1 VSLFNYKVKKMNKN
15 EILRFAANEFA
26 EKTHKL
32 SSPLEI
38 AIIGSVAGDD
48 PYPNDL
54 DLVIIIRNLE
64 EITTIAKY
72 ARQMSRHYHGWEVFL
87 FDENV
92 SLIGRICHRRKC
104 PGQSVDCSVPG
115 CGEPP
120 HLRAHS
126 DFKYQEKIFFNS
138 PIDVLW
144 TSFKTSRLLERKDEL
159 GIAESQ
165 RYPVLEDIK
174 IKCVLCGKIFLFT
187 ASEQKWY
194 KKQGF
199 SPPKRC
205 PDCIEQERI
214 KGLRNW

>member
-1 VSLFNYKVKKMNKN
+1 MNKN
-15 EILRFAANEFA
+15 EILRVAANEFA
-26 EKTHKL
+26 EKTPKL
-32 SSPLEI
+32 SSLLEI
-38 AIIGSVAGDD
+38 AIIGSVAGND

-92 SLIGRICHRRKC
+92 SIIGRICHRRKC

-115 CGEPP
+115 CGQPP
-120 HLRAHS
+120 HLRVHS

-144 TSFKTSRLLERKDEL
+144 TSFKRSRLLERKEEL
-159 GIAESQ
+159 GITESR
-165 RYPVLEDIK
+165 RYPVLKDIK
-174 IKCVLCGKIFLFT
+174 IKCVLCGKIFLFN

-205 PDCIEQERI
+205 PDCIERERI

>member
-1 VSLFNYKVKKMNKN
+1 MNKN
-15 EILRFAANEFA
+15 EILRVAANEFA
-26 EKTHKL
+26 EKVHKL
-32 SSPLEI
+32 SRLLEI

-92 SLIGRICHRRKC
+92 SFIGRICHRRKC

-115 CGEPP
+115 CGQLP
-120 HLRAHS
+120 HLRVHF

-138 PIDVLW
+138 PVDVLW
-144 TSFKTSRLLERKDEL
+144 TSFKKSRLLERKDEL
-159 GIAESQ
+159 GIAESR
-165 RYPVLEDIK
+165 RYTLLKDIK
-174 IKCVLCGKIFLFT
+174 IECILCGKIFLFT

-194 KKQGF
+194 KKQGLN
-199 SPPKRC
+199 SPKRC
-205 PDCIEQERI
+205 PDCIERERI

>member
-1 VSLFNYKVKKMNKN
+1 MNKN
-15 EILRFAANEFA
+15 EILRVAANEFA

-32 SSPLEI
+32 SSPFEI

-48 PYPNDL
+48 LYPNDL
-54 DLVIIIRNLE
+54 DMVIIIRNLK
-64 EITTIAKY
+64 EIAAIAKY

-92 SLIGRICHRRKC
+92 SLIGRICHGRKC

-115 CGEPP
+115 CGQPP
-120 HLRAHS
+120 HLRVHS
-126 DFKYQEKIFFNS
+126 DFNYQEKIFFNS

-144 TSFKTSRLLERKDEL
+144 TSFKTSRLLAHKDEL
-159 GIAESQ
+159 GIAESR

-174 IKCVLCGKIFLFT
+174 IKCILCGKIFLFT

-194 KKQGF
+194 KKQEF
-199 SPPKRC
+199 NPPKRC
-205 PDCIEQERI
+205 PDCIERERI
-214 KGLRNW
+214 KG

>member
-1 VSLFNYKVKKMNKN
+1 MNKN
-15 EILRFAANEFA
+15 EILRVAANEFA
-26 EKTHKL
+26 EKVHKL

-38 AIIGSVAGDD
+38 AIIGSVAGND

-92 SLIGRICHRRKC
+92 SLLGRICHRRKC
-104 PGQSVDCSVPG
+104 PVQSVDCSVPG
-115 CGEPP
+115 CGQPP
-120 HLRAHS
+120 HLRVHS
-126 DFKYQEKIFFNS
+126 DFNYQEKMFFNS

-144 TSFKTSRLLERKDEL
+144 TSFKRSRLLERKDEL
-159 GIAESQ
+159 GIAES
-165 RYPVLEDIK
+165 RKYPVLEDIK
-174 IKCVLCGKIFLFT
+174 IKCILCGKIFLFT

-194 KKQGF
+194 KKRGL
-199 SPPKRC
+199 SPSKRC
-205 PDCIEQERI
+205 PNCIEQERI

>member
-1 VSLFNYKVKKMNKN
+1 MNKN
-15 EILRFAANEFA
+15 EILRVAANEFA
-26 EKTHKL
+26 EKVHKL

-38 AIIGSVAGDD
+38 VIIGSVAGDN

-54 DLVIIIRNLE
+54 DLAIIIRNIE
-64 EITTIAKY
+64 EITNIAKY
-72 ARQMSRHYHGWEVFL
+72 ARQMSRVYHGWEVFL
-87 FDENV
+87 FDEDV
-92 SLIGRICHRRKC
+92 SIIGRICHRKKC

-115 CGEPP
+115 CGQPLY
-120 HLRAHS
+120 LRVHS

-144 TSFKTSRLLERKDEL
+144 TSFKKSRLLERKDEL
-159 GIAESQ
+159 GISESR

-174 IKCVLCGKIFLFT
+174 IKCILCGKIFLFT

-194 KKQGF
+194 KKREL
-199 SPPKRC
+199 SLPKRC
-205 PDCIEQERI
+205 PNCIEKEHI

>member
-1 VSLFNYKVKKMNKN
+1 MNKN
-15 EILRFAANEFA
+15 EILRVAANEFA
-26 EKTHKL
+26 GKVHKL
-32 SSPLEI
+32 SSLLEI

-48 PYPNDL
+48 PHPNDL

-87 FDENV
+87 FDENA

-104 PGQSVDCSVPG
+104 PVQSVDCSVPG
-115 CGEPP
+115 CGQPP
-120 HLRAHS
+120 HIRVHS
-126 DFKYQEKIFFNS
+126 DFNYQEKMFFNS

-144 TSFKTSRLLERKDEL
+144 TSFKRSRLLERKDGL
-159 GIAESQ
+159 GIAESR
-165 RYPVLEDIK
+165 RYPVLENVK
-174 IKCVLCGKIFLFT
+174 IKCILCGKIFSFT

-194 KKQGF
+194 KKREF

-214 KGLRNW
+214 EGSKNW

>member
-1 VSLFNYKVKKMNKN
+1 MNKN
-15 EILRFAANEFA
+15 EILRVAANEFA
-26 EKTHKL
+26 EKVHKL
-32 SSPLEI
+32 SSLLEI
-38 AIIGSVAGDD
+38 ALIGSVAGDD

-92 SLIGRICHRRKC
+92 SFIGRICHRRKC

-115 CGEPP
+115 CGQLP
-120 HLRAHS
+120 HLRVHS

-138 PIDVLW
+138 PVDVLW
-144 TSFKTSRLLERKDEL
+144 TSFKKSRLLERKDEL
-159 GIAESQ
+159 GIAESR
-165 RYPVLEDIK
+165 RYPLLKDIK
-174 IKCVLCGKIFLFT
+174 IECILCGKIFLFT

-194 KKQGF
+194 KKQGLN
-199 SPPKRC
+199 PPKRC
-205 PDCIEQERI
+205 PNCIEQKRI
-214 KGLRNW
+214 EGLRN

>member
-1 VSLFNYKVKKMNKN
+1 MNKN
-15 EILRFAANEFA
+15 EILRVAANEFA
-26 EKTHKL
+26 EKVHKL
-32 SSPLEI
+32 SSLLEI

-87 FDENV
+87 FYEDV
-92 SLIGRICHRRKC
+92 SLIGRICRRKKC

-115 CGEPP
+115 CGQPP
-120 HLRAHS
+120 HLRLHS
-126 DFKYQEKIFFNS
+126 DFDYQEKIFFNS

-144 TSFKTSRLLERKDEL
+144 TSFKRSRLLERKEEL
-159 GIAESQ
+159 GIAESR

-174 IKCVLCGKIFLFT
+174 IKCILCGKIFLFT

-194 KKQGF
+194 KKQEF
-199 SPPKRC
+199 DPPKRC
-205 PDCIEQERI
+205 PDCIKQEYY
-214 KGLRNW
+214 

>member
-1 VSLFNYKVKKMNKN
+1 MNKN
-15 EILRFAANEFA
+15 EILRVAANEFA
-26 EKTHKL
+26 GKVHKL
-32 SSPLEI
+32 SSLLEI

-48 PYPNDL
+48 PHPNDL

-87 FDENV
+87 FDENA

-104 PGQSVDCSVPG
+104 PVQSVDCSVPG
-115 CGEPP
+115 CGQPP
-120 HLRAHS
+120 HIRVHS
-126 DFKYQEKIFFNS
+126 DFNYQEKMFFNS

-144 TSFKTSRLLERKDEL
+144 TSFKRSRLLERKDGL
-159 GIAESQ
+159 GIAESR
-165 RYPVLEDIK
+165 RYPVLENVK
-174 IKCVLCGKIFLFT
+174 IKCILCGKIFSFT

-194 KKQGF
+194 KKREF

-214 KGLRNW
+214 KGSRNW

>member
-1 VSLFNYKVKKMNKN
+1 MNKN
-15 EILRFAANEFA
+15 EILRVAANEFT
-26 EKTHKL
+26 EKVHKL

-64 EITTIAKY
+64 EVTAIAKY

-87 FDENV
+87 FDEDV
-92 SLIGRICHRRKC
+92 SPLGRICHRKKC
-104 PGQSVDCSVPG
+104 PGQSVDCYVSG
-115 CGEPP
+115 CGQTPY
-120 HLRAHS
+120 LRVHS
-126 DFKYQEKIFFNS
+126 DFNYQEKIFFNS

-144 TSFKTSRLLERKDEL
+144 TSFKRSRLLERKDEL
-159 GIAESQ
+159 GIAESR
-165 RYPVLEDIK
+165 RYPVLEDVK
-174 IKCVLCGKIFLFT
+174 IKCILCGKIFLFT

-194 KKQGF
+194 KKQEF

-205 PDCIEQERI
+205 PDCIEREHI
-214 KGLRNW
+214 NGLRN

>member
-1 VSLFNYKVKKMNKN
+1 MNKN
-15 EILRFAANEFA
+15 EILRVAANEFA
-26 EKTHKL
+26 EKVHKL

-38 AIIGSVAGDD
+38 AIIGSVAGND

-92 SLIGRICHRRKC
+92 SLIGRICHRKKC
-104 PGQSVDCSVPG
+104 PGQSVDCYVSG
-115 CGEPP
+115 CGQTPY
-120 HLRAHS
+120 LRIHS
-126 DFKYQEKIFFNS
+126 DFNYQEKIFFNS

-144 TSFKTSRLLERKDEL
+144 TSFKMSRLLERKDEL
-159 GIAESQ
+159 GIAESR

-174 IKCVLCGKIFLFT
+174 IKCILCAKVFLFT

-199 SPPKRC
+199 SLPKRC
-205 PDCIEQERI
+205 PDCKERECI
-214 KGLRNW
+214 TRD

>member
-1 VSLFNYKVKKMNKN
+1 MNKN
-15 EILRFAANEFA
+15 EILRVAANEFA
-26 EKTHKL
+26 EKVHKL

-87 FDENV
+87 FDEDV
-92 SLIGRICHRRKC
+92 SLIGRICHRKKC
-104 PGQSVDCSVPG
+104 PEQSVDCSVPG
-115 CGEPP
+115 CGQPP
-120 HLRAHS
+120 HLRVHP
-126 DFKYQEKIFFNS
+126 DFEYNEKIFLTS

-144 TSFKTSRLLERKDEL
+144 TSFKMSRLLERKDEL
-159 GIAESQ
+159 GIDES
-165 RYPVLEDIK
+165 RGYPVLEDIK
-174 IKCVLCGKIFLFT
+174 IKCILCGKIFLFT

-194 KKQGF
+194 KKRGLT
-199 SPPKRC
+199 PPKRC
-205 PDCIEQERI
+205 SDCIEQEYY
-214 KGLRNW
+214 

>member
-1 VSLFNYKVKKMNKN
+1 MNKN
-15 EILRFAANEFA
+15 EILRVAANEFA
-26 EKTHKL
+26 EKVHKL
-32 SSPLEI
+32 SSTLEI

-64 EITTIAKY
+64 EITNIAKY

-87 FDENV
+87 FAENV
-92 SLIGRICHRRKC
+92 SPLGRICHRKKC
-104 PGQSVDCSVPG
+104 PGQSVDCYVSG
-115 CGEPP
+115 CGQTPY
-120 HLRAHS
+120 LRIHS
-126 DFKYQEKIFFNS
+126 DFNYQEKIFFNS

-144 TSFKTSRLLERKDEL
+144 TSFKMSRLLERKDEL
-159 GIAESQ
+159 GIAESR

-174 IKCVLCGKIFLFT
+174 IKCILCAKVFLFT

-199 SPPKRC
+199 SLPKRC
-205 PDCIEQERI
+205 PDCKERECI
-214 KGLRNW
+214 TRD

>member
-1 VSLFNYKVKKMNKN
+1 MSKN
-15 EILRFAANEFA
+15 EILRVAANEFA

-32 SSPLEI
+32 SSPFEI

-48 PYPNDL
+48 LYPNDL
-54 DLVIIIRNLE
+54 DMVIIIRNLK
-64 EITTIAKY
+64 EIAAIAKY

-92 SLIGRICHRRKC
+92 SLIGRICHGRKC

-115 CGEPP
+115 CGQPP
-120 HLRAHS
+120 HLRVHS
-126 DFKYQEKIFFNS
+126 DFNYQEKIFFNS

-144 TSFKTSRLLERKDEL
+144 TSFKTSRLLAHKDEL
-159 GIAESQ
+159 GIAESR

-174 IKCVLCGKIFLFT
+174 IKCILCGKIFLFT

-194 KKQGF
+194 KKQEF
-199 SPPKRC
+199 NPPKRC
-205 PDCIEQERI
+205 PDCIERERI
-214 KGLRNW
+214 KG

>member
-1 VSLFNYKVKKMNKN
+1 MNKN
-15 EILRFAANEFA
+15 EILRVAANEFA
-26 EKTHKL
+26 EKVHKL
-32 SSPLEI
+32 SRLLEI

-92 SLIGRICHRRKC
+92 SFIGRICHRRKC

-115 CGEPP
+115 CGQLP
-120 HLRAHS
+120 HLRVHS

-138 PIDVLW
+138 PVDVLW
-144 TSFKTSRLLERKDEL
+144 TSFKKSRLLERKDVL
-159 GIAESQ
+159 GIAESR
-165 RYPVLEDIK
+165 RYPLLKDIK
-174 IKCVLCGKIFLFT
+174 KECILCGKIFLFT

-194 KKQGF
+194 KKQGLN
-199 SPPKRC
+199 SPKRC
-205 PDCIEQERI
+205 PDCIERERI
-214 KGLRNW
+214 KGSRNW

>member
-1 VSLFNYKVKKMNKN
+1 MNKN
-15 EILRFAANEFA
+15 EILRVAANEFA
-26 EKTHKL
+26 EKVHKL
-32 SSPLEI
+32 SSLLEI

-92 SLIGRICHRRKC
+92 LLLGRICHRRKC
-104 PGQSVDCSVPG
+104 PGQSVDCSIPG
-115 CGEPP
+115 CGQPL
-120 HLRAHS
+120 HLRVHP
-126 DFKYQEKIFFNS
+126 DFEYNEKIFFNS
-138 PIDVLW
+138 PINVLW
-144 TSFKTSRLLERKDEL
+144 TFFKTSRLLERKDEL
-159 GIAESQ
+159 GIAESR

-174 IKCVLCGKIFLFT
+174 IKCILCGKIFLFT

-194 KKQGF
+194 KKQGLN
-199 SPPKRC
+199 PPKRC

>member
-1 VSLFNYKVKKMNKN
+1 MNKN
-15 EILRFAANEFA
+15 EILRVAANEFA

-72 ARQMSRHYHGWEVFL
+72 ARQMSRYYHGWEVFL

-92 SLIGRICHRRKC
+92 SLIGRICYRRKC
-104 PGQSVDCSVPG
+104 PGQSVDCSVSG
-115 CGEPP
+115 CGQPP
-120 HLRAHS
+120 HLRVYS

-138 PIDVLW
+138 PIGVLW
-144 TSFKTSRLLERKDEL
+144 TSFKTSRLLEHKDGL
-159 GIAESQ
+159 GIAESR

>member
-1 VSLFNYKVKKMNKN
+1 MNKN
-15 EILRFAANEFA
+15 EILRVAANEFA
-26 EKTHKL
+26 EKVHKL

-92 SLIGRICHRRKC
+92 SPLGRICHRKKC
-104 PGQSVDCSVPG
+104 PGQSVDCYVSG
-115 CGEPP
+115 CGQTPY
-120 HLRAHS
+120 LRIHS
-126 DFKYQEKIFFNS
+126 DFNYQEKIFFNS

-144 TSFKTSRLLERKDEL
+144 TSFKMSRLLERKDEL
-159 GIAESQ
+159 GIAESR

-174 IKCVLCGKIFLFT
+174 IKCILCAKVFLFT

-199 SPPKRC
+199 SLPKRC
-205 PDCIEQERI
+205 PDCKERECI
-214 KGLRNW
+214 TRD

>member
-1 VSLFNYKVKKMNKN
+1 MNKN
-15 EILRFAANEFA
+15 EILRVAANEFA

-120 HLRAHS
+120 HLRVHS

-159 GIAESQ
+159 GIAESR

>member
-1 VSLFNYKVKKMNKN
+1 MNKN
-15 EILRFAANEFA
+15 EILRVAANEFA
-26 EKTHKL
+26 EKVHKL

-54 DLVIIIRNLE
+54 DLVIIIRNFE
-64 EITTIAKY
+64 EIITIAKY
-72 ARQMSRHYHGWEVFL
+72 ARQMSRHYHSWEVFL
-87 FDENV
+87 FDEDV
-92 SLIGRICHRRKC
+92 SLIGRICHRKKC

-115 CGEPP
+115 CGQPLQ
-120 HLRAHS
+120 LRVHP
-126 DFKYQEKIFFNS
+126 DFEYNEKIFFNS
-138 PIDVLW
+138 PIDVFW
-144 TSFKTSRLLERKDEL
+144 TSFKMSRLLERKDEL
-159 GIAESQ
+159 GIAESR

-174 IKCVLCGKIFLFT
+174 IKCILCGKIFLFT

-199 SPPKRC
+199 NPPKRC
-205 PDCIEQERI
+205 PNCIEQERV

>member
-1 VSLFNYKVKKMNKN
+1 MNKN
-15 EILRFAANEFA
+15 EIFRVAANEFA
-26 EKTHKL
+26 EKVHKL

-72 ARQMSRHYHGWEVFL
+72 ARQMSKYYHGWEVFL
-87 FDENV
+87 FDEDV
-92 SLIGRICHRRKC
+92 SVLGRICHRRKC

-115 CGEPP
+115 CGQTP
-120 HLRAHS
+120 HLRVS
-126 DFKYQEKIFFNS
+126 PDFEYNEQIFLTS
-138 PIDVLW
+138 PINVLW
-144 TSFKTSRLLERKDEL
+144 TSFKRSRLLERKDEL
-159 GIAESQ
+159 GIAESR

-174 IKCVLCGKIFLFT
+174 IKCILCGKIFLFT

-194 KKQGF
+194 KKRGLN
-199 SPPKRC
+199 PPKRC

-214 KGLRNW
+214 KGLRDW

>member
-1 VSLFNYKVKKMNKN
+1 MNKN
-15 EILRFAANEFA
+15 EILRVAANEFA
-26 EKTHKL
+26 EKIHKL
-32 SSPLEI
+32 TSLLEI

-54 DLVIIIRNLE
+54 DIVIIIRNLE

-115 CGEPP
+115 CGQPP
-120 HLRAHS
+120 HLRVHF

-144 TSFKTSRLLERKDEL
+144 TSFKKSRLLERKDEL
-159 GIAESQ
+159 GIADSR
-165 RYPVLEDIK
+165 RYPVLKDIK
-174 IKCVLCGKIFLFT
+174 IKCILCGKIFLFT
-187 ASEQKWY
+187 ASKQKWY
-194 KKQGF
+194 KKQGLN
-199 SPPKRC
+199 PPKRC
-205 PDCIEQERI
+205 PNCIKQERTN
-214 KGLRNW
+214 GLRDW

>member
-1 VSLFNYKVKKMNKN
+1 MNKN
-15 EILRFAANEFA
+15 EILRVAANEFA
-26 EKTHKL
+26 EKVHEL

-38 AIIGSVAGDD
+38 AIIGSVAGND

-72 ARQMSRHYHGWEVFL
+72 ARQMSSHYHGWEVFL
-87 FDENV
+87 FDEDV
-92 SLIGRICHRRKC
+92 SPLGRICHRKKC
-104 PGQSVDCSVPG
+104 PGQSVDCSVSG
-115 CGEPP
+115 CGQTS
-120 HLRAHS
+120 HLRVHS

-144 TSFKTSRLLERKDEL
+144 TSFKRSRLLEHKDEL
-159 GIAESQ
+159 GIAESR
-165 RYPVLEDIK
+165 RYPVLEDVK
-174 IKCVLCGKIFLFT
+174 IKCMLCGKIFSFT

-194 KKQGF
+194 KKQEF

-205 PDCIEQERI
+205 PDCIERERI
-214 KGLRNW
+214 NGLRNW

>member
-1 VSLFNYKVKKMNKN
+1 MNKN
-15 EILRFAANEFA
+15 EILRLAANEFT

-38 AIIGSVAGDD
+38 AIIGSVARDY

-64 EITTIAKY
+64 EIPTIAKY
-72 ARQMSRHYHGWEVFL
+72 ARQMSSHYYGWEVFL

-92 SLIGRICHRRKC
+92 SLIGRICYRRKC

-115 CGEPP
+115 CGQPP
-120 HLRAHS
+120 HLRVHF

-144 TSFKTSRLLERKDEL
+144 TFFKRSRLLERKDEL
-159 GIAESQ
+159 GITESLI
-165 RYPVLEDIK
+165 YPVLEDIK
-174 IKCVLCGKIFLFT
+174 IKCILCGKMFLFT

-199 SPPKRC
+199 SPSKRC
-205 PDCIEQERI
+205 PDCIKRERA
-214 KGLRNW
+214 LRD